1 MLIARGMIGGIL
13 LFLGRELNFL
23 LAATMAALLSFRLL
37 PFLPAQWPDWYDYVL
52 ILGQAMIAGAIPLIN
67 RRAGFFVSG
76 FIAGGTFMVEYSA
89 PDGVTF
95 LLIPFL
101 VGGVLGSLVLGIFTE
116 WAMIIISCFIGAYYV
131 TNMFTLA
138 YIPQMLVGSGLFLIG
153 ALVQAYL
160 LRQEPD
166 DHL

>member
-1 MLIARGMIGGIL
+1 MLIARGVIGGIL

-23 LAATMAALLSFRLL
+23 LAAAMAALLSFRLL
-37 PFLPAQWPDWYDYVL
+37 PFLPAQWPGWYDYVL
-52 ILGQAMIAGAIPLIN
+52 IGGLAVLAAAIPLIN

-76 FIAGGTFMVEYSA
+76 LIAGGTFLLEYSA

-95 LLIPFL
+95 LIIPFL

-131 TNMFTLA
+131 TRMFTLA
-138 YIPQMLVGSGLFLIG
+138 YIPQMLLGSGLFIIG
-153 ALVQAYL
+153 ALIQAFL
-160 LRQEPD
+160 LRQEQD
-166 DHL
+166 EHL